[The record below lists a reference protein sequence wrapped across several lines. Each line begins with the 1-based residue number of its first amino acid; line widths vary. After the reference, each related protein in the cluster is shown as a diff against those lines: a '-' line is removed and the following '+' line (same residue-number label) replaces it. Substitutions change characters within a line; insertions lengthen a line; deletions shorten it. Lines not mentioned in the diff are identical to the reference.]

1 MTLIHTHVHAY
12 IGTLR
17 HHDADDGKREGLLR
31 VPRVFTGEAAE
42 EVFVPG
48 VSDQIRSA
56 RGVHL

>member
-1 MTLIHTHVHAY
+1 MTPIHTHVHAY

-56 RGVHL
+56 